1 MFSDRKPA
9 LQPRRP
15 FNQFDPI
22 DIEQTQKFLTTLTIE
37 GKQNPEKSIQHAK
50 EAIERGESPLMIKL
64 ALSIFLTHSRKA
76 HLLGIVTPSLR
87 QYSEFTHRPV
97 KDVPLTNPVSADTI
111 QGYGKLAYWQEDYDL
126 NDHHNHWHIVYPHIG
141 IPVDCSP
148 YVRHGTI
155 DRQGEL
161 FLYMHSQMLARYNA
175 ELLSWGMDTVPAFN
189 YGDYTLDGYVPA
201 PHLTVR
207 SDTQQAFT
215 PRPACQGWNK
225 CAIKQQ
231 VKARDN
237 ILHAIHSGYFVTK
250 RFNCSG
256 ETVGNGCLMLTP
268 ENAMNW
274 VGVVV
279 EAQSEALQEVVPNE
293 FIDHDLYGSLH
304 NNGHDYFSKIGSKDD
319 KYGVMGSTLVAIR
332 DPVFFLWHRHID
344 EFRRMIV
351 EKYSHSINEFKPAA
365 RLVMVKIFAKG
376 TLEENIVGEEY
387 TNIKTFL
394 GPPQLELNEVNAK
407 VGHEA
412 YQWKIVIRSTRR
424 SQPTEADPQIV
435 TVRLFIVPEGYQEDQ
450 HAWIEM
456 DKFTQKLTRREMTI
470 IRTDDQSTVAR
481 KVDGSKWC
489 KCGWPQNMMLPIG
502 TKEGMPFIAFAML
515 TNDRLAEVYT
525 YYYLLLI
532 TCSQAM

>member
-111 QGYGKLAYWQEDYDL
+111 QGYGKLAYWREDYDL

-250 RFNCSG
+250 RFNCSD
-256 ETVGNGCLMLTP
+256 ETVGNGRLMLTP

-279 EAQSEALQEVVPNE
+279 EAQSEVLQEVVLNE

-319 KYGVMGSTLVAIR
+319 KYGVMDSTLVAIR

-412 YQWKIVIRSTRR
+412 YQWKIVIRSTRQ